1 MSNDSSWIYT
11 EQVKMHFLNPKN
23 ILTISEEEYKP
34 DGVGI
39 VGSPACGDMMMIFIK
54 VKDEKI
60 YDMKWKTYGCASA
73 IASTSA
79 LSEMVTRNG
88 GMYLKDAYR
97 IKPEDIIRE
106 LGQLPSNKIHC
117 SVLGD
122 KALRAAIEDY
132 YKRQN
137 QENPYREKTSSPV
150 VCECF
155 QITEEDI
162 KMEVLEG
169 ATNFETLQERT
180 KIGTNCGKCITKTRE
195 VLNRYVE
202 QYYKEKV
209 YIPEEKS

>member
-1 MSNDSSWIYT
+1 MENNFNWVYT
-11 EQVKMHFLNPKN
+11 EKVKQHFLNPKN
-23 ILTISEEEYKP
+23 ILTISEEDYKP

-54 VKDEKI
+54 VKDNII

-88 GMYLKDAYR
+88 GMSLEKAYK
-97 IKPEDIIRE
+97 IKPDDIIKE
-106 LGQLPSNKIHC
+106 LDQLPSHKIHC

-122 KALRAAIEDY
+122 KGLRAAIEDY
-132 YKRQN
+132 FKRKGM
-137 QENPYREKTSSPV
+137 ENPYHEKTDSPV

-155 QITEEDI
+155 QITEDDI

-169 ATNFETLQERT
+169 ATTFDILQART
-180 KIGTNCGKCITKTRE
+180 KIGTNCGKCIQKAKDT
-195 VLNRYVE
+195 LNKYVD
-202 QYYKEKV
+202 QYYKNGIYTPEK
-209 YIPEEKS
+209 

>member
-1 MSNDSSWIYT
+1 MNDNSGWVYT
-11 EQVKMHFLNPKN
+11 EQVKQHFLNPKN

-79 LSEMVTRNG
+79 LSEMVTKNG
-88 GMYLKDAYR
+88 GMLIKEAYK
-97 IKPEDIIRE
+97 IKPEDIIKE

-137 QENPYREKTSSPV
+137 KENPYREKTTSAV
-150 VCECF
+150 ICNCF
-155 QITEEDI
+155 NITEDDI

-169 ATNFETLQERT
+169 ATNFETLQART
-180 KIGTNCGKCITKTRE
+180 KIGTNCGKCIEKAKE
-195 VLNRYVE
+195 VMEKFIN
-202 QYYKEKV
+202 QYYKSNV
-209 YIPEEKS
+209 YIPDK

>member
-1 MSNDSSWIYT
+1 MNDNSGWVYT
-11 EQVKMHFLNPKN
+11 EQVKQHFLNPKN

-39 VGSPACGDMMMIFIK
+39 VGSPACGDMMMIFVK

-79 LSEMVTRNG
+79 LSEMVTKNG
-88 GMYLKDAYR
+88 GMLIKEAYK
-97 IKPEDIIRE
+97 IKPEDIIKE

-137 QENPYREKTSSPV
+137 KENPYREKTTSAV
-150 VCECF
+150 ICNCF
-155 QITEEDI
+155 NITEDDI

-169 ATNFETLQERT
+169 ATNFETLQART
-180 KIGTNCGKCITKTRE
+180 KIGTNCGKCIDKAKE
-195 VLNRYVE
+195 VMEKFVN
-202 QYYKEKV
+202 QYYKSNV
-209 YIPEEKS
+209 YIPDK

>member
-1 MSNDSSWIYT
+1 MANDSGWVYT
-11 EQVKMHFLNPKN
+11 EQVKQHFLNPKN
-23 ILTISEEEYKP
+23 ILIISEEEYKP

-79 LSEMVTRNG
+79 LSEMVTKNG
-88 GMYLKDAYR
+88 GMHLKDAYK
-97 IKPEDIIRE
+97 ITPEDIIKE

-122 KALRAAIEDY
+122 KALRAAIDDY
-132 YKRQN
+132 FKRKN
-137 QENPYREKTSSPV
+137 QENPYKENISSPL

-155 QITEEDI
+155 EITEEDI
-162 KMEVLEG
+162 KMEILEG
-169 ATNFETLQERT
+169 ATNFETLQQRT
-180 KIGTNCGKCITKTRE
+180 KIGTNCGKCIPKAKKILE
-195 VLNRYVE
+195 KYLN
-202 QYYKEKV
+202 QYYKDNV
-209 YIPEEKS
+209 YIPQEKK

>member
-1 MSNDSSWIYT
+1 MNNDSGWVYT
-11 EQVKMHFLNPKN
+11 EQVKQHFLNPKN

-54 VKDEKI
+54 VKDERI

-79 LSEMVTRNG
+79 LSEMVTRNS
-88 GMYLKDAYR
+88 GMHIKDAYK
-97 IKPEDIIRE
+97 IKPEDIIKE
-106 LGQLPSNKIHC
+106 LGQLPSHKIHC

-132 YKRQN
+132 YRRRNEQ
-137 QENPYREKTSSPV
+137 NPYKEKTTSPV

-180 KIGTNCGKCITKTRE
+180 KIGTNCGKCIPKAKE
-195 VLNRYVE
+195 VLNKFVK
-202 QYYKEKV
+202 QYYKDKV
-209 YIPEEKS
+209 YIPKS

>member
-1 MSNDSSWIYT
+1 MNDNSGWVYT
-11 EQVKMHFLNPKN
+11 EQVKQHFLNPKN

-39 VGSPACGDMMMIFIK
+39 VGSPACGDMMMIFVK

-79 LSEMVTRNG
+79 LSEMVTKNG
-88 GMYLKDAYR
+88 GMLIKEAYK
-97 IKPEDIIRE
+97 IKPEDIIKE

-137 QENPYREKTSSPV
+137 KENPYREKTTSAV
-150 VCECF
+150 ICNCF
-155 QITEEDI
+155 NITEDDI

-169 ATNFETLQERT
+169 ATNFETLQSRT
-180 KIGTNCGKCITKTRE
+180 KIGTNCGKCIDKAKE
-195 VLNRYVE
+195 VMEKYIK
-202 QYYKEKV
+202 QYYKNNV
-209 YIPEEKS
+209 YIPDK

>member
-1 MSNDSSWIYT
+1 MNDNSGWVYT
-11 EQVKMHFLNPKN
+11 EQVKQHFLNPKN

-79 LSEMVTRNG
+79 LSEMVTKNG
-88 GMYLKDAYR
+88 GMLIKEAYK
-97 IKPEDIIRE
+97 IKPEDIIKE

-137 QENPYREKTSSPV
+137 KENPYREKTTSAV
-150 VCECF
+150 ICNCF
-155 QITEEDI
+155 NITEDDI

-169 ATNFETLQERT
+169 ATNFETLQART
-180 KIGTNCGKCITKTRE
+180 KIGTNCGKCIDKAKE
-195 VLNRYVE
+195 VMEKFVN
-202 QYYKEKV
+202 QYYKSNV
-209 YIPEEKS
+209 YIPDK